1 MGSTRGSSPST
12 DSRRELSGGTQTI
25 FRPGLPIVVP
35 LGAEVLLRVTNTLLM
50 DAVTIHVHGLNK
62 QNLWYTDGV
71 AFVQQCPIHSTN

>member
-1 MGSTRGSSPST
+1 M
-12 DSRRELSGGTQTI
+12 
-25 FRPGLPIVVP
+25 VP